1 MGNPGTHRLN
11 NGARPPIVDTYQF
24 EGVATKNIAADAV
37 LGKNGGLVAQ
47 CDDV

>member
-1 MGNPGTHRLN
+1 MGLDHQLLIPN
-11 NGARPPIVDTYQF
+11 YQF

-47 CDDV
+47 CDDA